1 MPPTGRWIL
10 ILAGLVSVAIALQ
23 ATVLYPLSTK
33 NPVIILLYEIG
44 LFMGMFL
51 VMGLV
56 YREGY
61 TRPDLPTV

>member
-1 MPPTGRWIL
+1 M
-10 ILAGLVSVAIALQ
+10 Q

-33 NPVIILLYEIG
+33 NPGIILLYEIG

-51 VMGLV
+51 VLGLV